1 LASSSPYG
9 TLYGHHAEVGRM
21 VAPVRTLA
29 ASWRRRRPQYER
41 WLAGDDA
48 LLLIAER
55 EGRPVGYAMVTVG
68 AGQATW
74 DLGERI
80 LEVETLAVLPE
91 ERGAGVGHELI
102 AEAERVARERGADAL
117 AVGLIHTN
125 EGARRFYQREGFG
138 LFYLEM
144 VRDLRRE

>member
-1 LASSSPYG
+1 VVRAGAERIDELEPLWQA
-9 TLYGHHAEVGRM
+9 LYSHHAEVGRT
-21 VAPVRTLA
+21 VAPVRTLK

-48 LLLIAER
+48 VLLIAER

-68 AGQATW
+68 AVQPTW

-91 ERGAGVGHELI
+91 ERGEG
-102 AEAERVARERGADAL
+102 RPRGR
-117 AVGLIHTN
+117 H
-125 EGARRFYQREGFG
+125 ARRGPPPPCSRAVA
-138 LFYLEM
+138 LS
-144 VRDLRRE
+144 R